1 MKHANLLHWTLVFLW
16 PGWRGSFAWYRWGI
30 LRGQHGGKAYL
41 GPLEIIWGP
50 RCPDTPPLCDG
61 CHEPTLSLTRID
73 RTGGPDGEFCDGCVE
88 MINEPECTCY
98 ELTGGHMPGC
108 YFNHRRPCSKC
119 GGRLVDEGFGGA
131 PVQHHNAGCPEG
143 PWTQFMRG
151 QQRG

>member
-108 YFNHRRPCSKC
+108 YFNRAPSEPFLSRYERYFRGEISYQELHRLGPYKRRP
-119 GGRLVDEGFGGA
+119 A
-131 PVQHHNAGCPEG
+131 
-143 PWTQFMRG
+143 
-151 QQRG
+151 